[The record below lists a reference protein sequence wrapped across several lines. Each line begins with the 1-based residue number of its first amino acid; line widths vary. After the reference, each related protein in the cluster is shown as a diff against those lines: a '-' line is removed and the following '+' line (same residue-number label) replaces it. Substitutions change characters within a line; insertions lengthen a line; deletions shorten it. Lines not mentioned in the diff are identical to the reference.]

1 MIGEDAEKRETRTTI
16 SNIVEA
22 ILEKQKSITVYNVH
36 AKLEKNPTD
45 PVENDQL

>member
-1 MIGEDAEKRETRTTI
+1 MIGEVSEKRKTRTTI

-36 AKLEKNPTD
+36 AVLEYNPTD
-45 PVENDQL
+45 PLENDQL